1 MRISDGGSDVCSSD
15 LFPAVGIAKASPPLP
30 CPPGHMGDIMV
41 RAGDT
46 LGIGPREAERSMQRV
61 YEGGLLSYPRAG
73 SRGVSRTVARK
84 LAKLFKDAGQRFD
97 DEIGRAHVCNP
108 VTNAH
113 LVCRILLEKQNN

>member
-1 MRISDGGSDVCSSD
+1 
-15 LFPAVGIAKASPPLP
+15 
-30 CPPGHMGDIMV
+30 MGDIMV

-73 SRGVSRTVARK
+73 SRGVSRSVARK

-97 DEIGRAHVCNP
+97 DASVTEKSADAVHDAPYPIGRVP
-108 VTNAH
+108 VSHDPVRLGADDGLRT
-113 LVCRILLEKQNN
+113 LVARATLHSGKKHAPQTATP